1 MNFTEQRENH
11 ITVVIPATTEASSGR
26 DKQSIIPEE
35 TVMSDRHHEP
45 PARPE
50 RPRPKLADKK
60 LELKEAKIEKI
71 EAKEHKDFKQEKLE
85 KNEAKEHKDA
95 KHEKVEKN
103 EAKEHKDAKVEKV
116 EKNELKE
123 HKDAKLEKVEKN
135 EVKEFSKLEQGEKPQ
150 GKEKDGKEIFEG
162 PGTNP
167 GDPVEQRIATL
178 EQSVA
183 SLQHFITT
191 NQRPDLS
198 QGALSGETD
207 APSSD

>member
-1 MNFTEQRENH
+1 
-11 ITVVIPATTEASSGR
+11 
-26 DKQSIIPEE
+26 
-35 TVMSDRHHEP
+35 MSDRHHEP

-103 EAKEHKDAKVEKV
+103 EA
-116 EKNELKE
+116 KE

>member
-1 MNFTEQRENH
+1 
-11 ITVVIPATTEASSGR
+11 
-26 DKQSIIPEE
+26 
-35 TVMSDRHHEP
+35 MSDRHSD
-45 PARPE
+45 PAGRPE
-50 RPRPKLADKK
+50 RPQIPKHLEKK
-60 LELKEAKIEKI
+60 LELKEGKIEKI

-85 KNEAKEHKDA
+85 KNEAKEHKDT
-95 KHEKVEKN
+95 KQEKLEKN

-123 HKDAKLEKVEKN
+123 HKDAKHEKVEKI
-135 EVKEFSKLEQGEKPQ
+135 EVKEFSKLEQGEKPL

-167 GDPVEQRIATL
+167 GDPAEQRIAAL

-183 SLQHFITT
+183 ALQHFITT
-191 NQRPDLS
+191 GQRPDLS

-207 APSSD
+207 TASRG